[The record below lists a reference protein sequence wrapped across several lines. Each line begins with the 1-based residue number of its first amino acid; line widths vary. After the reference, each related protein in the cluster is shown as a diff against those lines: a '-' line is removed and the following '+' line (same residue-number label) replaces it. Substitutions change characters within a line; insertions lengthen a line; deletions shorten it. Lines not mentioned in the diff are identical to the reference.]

1 MKKTLLSLA
10 AMLLLAGGASAQTA
24 KSAAV
29 YTGKV
34 DATPVSVVKKAKA
47 PMMKEEESKYVLLGF
62 NGSENPSQST
72 GFPKWESVSLVLS
85 QMNNGV
91 DVDFSEM
98 AGYKIVGLNFA
109 VVANLGEKAGAL
121 AVVYQSETDQNG
133 TELDSPYL
141 VEDENYKVSTVE
153 DQQLTLQW
161 NSVAFAQPYEITG
174 EEFAFMY
181 GLAYEQ
187 VKGNGTT
194 QEERPFLTGVST
206 DNGVEGMFLAYGKP
220 SSEYKEGMYML
231 NNPEDEDTKAEKRC
245 PCMQLILEKPN
256 GETVILGL
264 NGSDKPVA
272 MQYYS
277 LDGKKLSA
285 PQKGINV
292 VKMSDG
298 TSKKVLVK

>member
-1 MKKTLLSLA
+1 
-10 AMLLLAGGASAQTA
+10 MLLLAGGASAQTA

-29 YTGKV
+29 YTDKV

-47 PMMKEEESKYVLLGF
+47 PMMKEEESKYVTLGF
-62 NGSENPSQST
+62 NGSENPSQLN
-72 GFPKWESVSLVLS
+72 GFPTWSSVSLVLS
-85 QMNNGV
+85 QLNNGV
-91 DVDFSEM
+91 DFDFSEF
-98 AGYKIVGLNFA
+98 AGYKIVGLQFA
-109 VVANLGEKAGAL
+109 AAANLGEKAGAL

-141 VEDENYKVSTVE
+141 VEGKNYTVSTVE
-153 DQQLTLQW
+153 NNTLNLQW
-161 NSVAFAQPYEITG
+161 NAVAFAEPYEITG
-174 EEFAFMY
+174 DEFAFLY

-187 VKGNGTT
+187 VKGDGTS
-194 QEERPFLTGVST
+194 QDEFPFLTGVST
-206 DNGVEGMFLAYGKP
+206 DSGVEGMFLAYGQP
-220 SSEYKEGMYML
+220 SSKYEKGMYML
-231 NNPEDEDTKAEKRC
+231 NDPNDTKSEKRC
-245 PCMQLILEKPN
+245 LCVQLVLEKPD
-256 GETVILGL
+256 GSTVILGL

-272 MQYYS
+272 MQYFS

>member
-29 YTGKV
+29 YTDKV

-47 PMMKEEESKYVLLGF
+47 PMMKEGESKYVTLGF
-62 NGSENPSQST
+62 NGSENPSQLN
-72 GFPKWESVSLVLS
+72 GFPTWSSVSLVMS
-85 QMNNGV
+85 QLENGV
-91 DVDFSEM
+91 DVDFSEY
-98 AGYKIVGLNFA
+98 AGYKIVGLNFGVA
-109 VVANLGEKAGAL
+109 ANLGEKAGAL
-121 AVVYQSETDQNG
+121 AVVYQSKTDQDG
-133 TELDSPYL
+133 TELGTPYL
-141 VEDENYKVSTVE
+141 VENKDYTVSTIE
-153 DQQLTLQW
+153 GNQLNLQW
-161 NSVAFAQPYEITG
+161 NSVAFTEAYEITG
-174 EEFAFMY
+174 EEDAFLY

-187 VKGNGTT
+187 VKGDGTS
-194 QEERPFLTGVST
+194 QEEFPFLTGVSE
-206 DNGVEGMFLAYGKP
+206 DNGVAGMFLAYGQP
-220 SSEYKEGMYML
+220 SSKYQEGMYML
-231 NNPEDEDTKAEKRC
+231 NDPDDTNSEKRC
-245 PCMQLILEKPN
+245 LCMQLILETP
-256 GETVILGL
+256 GGATVILGL

-272 MQYYS
+272 VQYYS

>member
-29 YTGKV
+29 YTDKV

-47 PMMKEEESKYVLLGF
+47 PMMKEGESKYVTLGF
-62 NGSENPSQST
+62 NGSENPSQLN
-72 GFPKWESVSLVLS
+72 GFPTWSSVSLVMS
-85 QMNNGV
+85 QLENGV
-91 DVDFSEM
+91 DVDFSEY
-98 AGYKIVGLNFA
+98 AGYKIVGLNFGVA
-109 VVANLGEKAGAL
+109 ANLGEKAGAL
-121 AVVYQSETDQNG
+121 AVVYQSKTDQDG
-133 TELDSPYL
+133 TELGTPYL
-141 VEDENYKVSTVE
+141 VENKDYTVSTIE
-153 DQQLTLQW
+153 GNQLNLQW
-161 NSVAFAQPYEITG
+161 NSVAFTEAYEITG
-174 EEFAFMY
+174 EEYAFLY

-187 VKGNGTT
+187 VKGDGTS
-194 QEERPFLTGVST
+194 QEEFPFLTGVSE
-206 DNGVEGMFLAYGKP
+206 DNGVAGMFLAYGQP
-220 SSEYKEGMYML
+220 SSKYQEGMYML
-231 NNPEDEDTKAEKRC
+231 NNPDDTNSEKRC
-245 PCMQLILEKPN
+245 LCMQLILETP
-256 GETVILGL
+256 GGATVILGL

-277 LDGKKLSA
+277 LDGKQLSA

>member
-24 KSAAV
+24 KSATV
-29 YTGKV
+29 YTDKV

-47 PMMKEEESKYVLLGF
+47 PMMKEGEFKYVFLGF
-62 NGSENPSQST
+62 NGSENPSQSN

-121 AVVYQSETDQNG
+121 AVVYQSEKDQNG

-174 EEFAFMY
+174 EEYAFLY

-194 QEERPFLTGVST
+194 QEEFPFLTGVST
-206 DNGVEGMFLAYGKP
+206 DSGVEGMFLAYGKP
-220 SSEYKEGMYML
+220 SSKYEEGMYML
-231 NNPEDEDTKAEKRC
+231 NDPKDTKTEKRC

-264 NGSDKPVA
+264 NGSDKPVV

>member
-1 MKKTLLSLA
+1 
-10 AMLLLAGGASAQTA
+10 MLLLAGGVSAQTA

-29 YTGKV
+29 YTDKV

-47 PMMKEEESKYVLLGF
+47 PMMKEGEAKYVTLGF
-62 NGSENPSQST
+62 NGSENPSQMN
-72 GFPKWESVSLVLS
+72 GFPQWESVSLVLS
-85 QMNNGV
+85 QLDNDV
-91 DVDFSEM
+91 DYDFSEL

-109 VVANLGEKAGAL
+109 VTGNLGEQAGAL
-121 AVVYQSETDQNG
+121 AVVYQSETDQEG
-133 TELDSPYL
+133 TELGSAYL
-141 VEDENYKVSTVE
+141 VEDKNYKVSTVE
-153 DQQLTLQW
+153 NQQLTLQW
-161 NSVAFAQPYEITG
+161 NSVAFAEPYEITG
-174 EEFAFMY
+174 DEVAFLY

-187 VKGNGTT
+187 VKGDGTT
-194 QEERPFLTGVST
+194 QEEFPFLTGVST
-206 DNGVEGMFLAYGKP
+206 DNGVEGMFLVYGKP
-220 SSEYKEGMYML
+220 SSKYKEGMYMI
-231 NNPEDEDTKAEKRC
+231 NNPEDNSEKRC

>member
-24 KSAAV
+24 KSATV
-29 YTGKV
+29 YTDKV

-47 PMMKEEESKYVLLGF
+47 PMMKEEESKYALLGF
-62 NGSENPSQST
+62 TGSDNPSQNN
-72 GFPKWESVSLVLS
+72 GFPAWQSASMVMSELD
-85 QMNNGV
+85 NGV
-91 DVDFSEM
+91 DYDFSELT
-98 AGYKIVGLNFA
+98 GYKIVGLNFA
-109 VVANLGEKAGAL
+109 VTANLGEQAGAF
-121 AVVYQSETDQNG
+121 AFVYQNENDQG

-141 VEDENYKVSTVE
+141 VEGTNYTLSTVE
-153 DQQLTLQW
+153 NQQLTLQW
-161 NSVAFAQPYEITG
+161 NSVAFAEPYEITG
-174 EEFAFMY
+174 EELAFQY
-181 GLAYEQ
+181 GLVYEQ

-194 QEERPFLTGVST
+194 QEEFPFLTGVST
-206 DNGVEGMFLAYGKP
+206 DSGVEGMFLVYGQP
-220 SSEYKEGMYML
+220 SSTYEEGLYTL
-231 NNPEDEDTKAEKRC
+231 NDPNDTESEKRC
-245 PCMQLILEKPN
+245 LCMQLILETP
-256 GETVILGL
+256 GGSTVILGL

-272 MQYYS
+272 MQYFS

>member
-24 KSAAV
+24 KSATV
-29 YTGKV
+29 YTDKV

-47 PMMKEEESKYVLLGF
+47 PMMKEEESKYALLGF
-62 NGSENPSQST
+62 TGSDNPSQNN
-72 GFPKWESVSLVLS
+72 GFPAWESALMVMSELD
-85 QMNNGV
+85 NGV
-91 DVDFSEM
+91 DYDFSEL

-109 VVANLGEKAGAL
+109 VTANLGEQAGAF
-121 AVVYQSETDQNG
+121 AFVYQDENDQG
-133 TELDSPYL
+133 TQLDSPYL
-141 VEDENYKVSTVE
+141 VEDENYKLSTVE
-153 DQQLTLQW
+153 NQQLTLQW
-161 NSVAFAQPYEITG
+161 NGVAFAEPYEITG
-174 EEFAFMY
+174 EELAFQY
-181 GLAYEQ
+181 GLVYEQ

-194 QEERPFLTGVST
+194 QEEFPFLTGVST

-220 SSEYKEGMYML
+220 SSKYQEGLYTL
-231 NNPEDEDTKAEKRC
+231 NNPDDDSEKRC
-245 PCMQLILEKPN
+245 LCMQLILETP
-256 GETVILGL
+256 GGSTVILGL
-264 NGSDKPVA
+264 NGSDKLVA
-272 MQYYS
+272 MQYFS

>member
-1 MKKTLLSLA
+1 
-10 AMLLLAGGASAQTA
+10 MLLLAGGASAQTA
-24 KSAAV
+24 KSATV
-29 YTGKV
+29 YTDKV

-47 PMMKEEESKYVLLGF
+47 PMMKEEESKYALLGF
-62 NGSENPSQST
+62 TGSDNPSQNN
-72 GFPKWESVSLVLS
+72 GFPAWESALMVMSELD
-85 QMNNGV
+85 NGV
-91 DVDFSEM
+91 DYDFSEL

-109 VVANLGEKAGAL
+109 VTANLGEQAGAF
-121 AVVYQSETDQNG
+121 AFVYQDENDQEG

-141 VEDENYKVSTVE
+141 VEGTNYTVSTVE
-153 DQQLTLQW
+153 NQQLTLQW
-161 NSVAFAQPYEITG
+161 NQVAFAEPYEITG
-174 EEFAFMY
+174 EELAFQY
-181 GLAYEQ
+181 GLVYEQ

-194 QEERPFLTGVST
+194 QEELPFLMGVST
-206 DNGVEGMFLAYGKP
+206 DSGVEGMFLAYGQP
-220 SSEYKEGMYML
+220 SSKYQEGLYML
-231 NNPEDEDTKAEKRC
+231 NDPDDKESDKYC
-245 PCMQLILEKPN
+245 LCMQLILETP
-256 GETVILGL
+256 GGSTVILGL

>member
-1 MKKTLLSLA
+1 
-10 AMLLLAGGASAQTA
+10 MLLLAGGASAQTA

-47 PMMKEEESKYVLLGF
+47 PMMKEEESKYVALGF
-62 NGSENPSQST
+62 DGSDNPSQMN
-72 GFPKWESVSLVLS
+72 GFPKWESASMVLS
-85 QMNNGV
+85 QLDNGV
-91 DVDFSEM
+91 DVDFSEY
-98 AGYKIVGLNFA
+98 AGYKIIGLQFA
-109 VVANLGEKAGAL
+109 VTANLGEKAGAVG
-121 AVVYQSETDQNG
+121 AVFKSKTDQNG
-133 TELDSPYL
+133 TELGSPYL
-141 VEDENYKVSTVE
+141 VEGTNYKVSTVE
-153 DQQLTLQW
+153 NQQLNLQW
-161 NSVAFAQPYEITG
+161 NGAAFAEPYEITG
-174 EEFAFMY
+174 EEFAFLY

-187 VKGNGTT
+187 VKGEGKT
-194 QEERPFLTGVST
+194 QEEFPFLTGVST
-206 DNGVEGMFLAYGKP
+206 DNGVEGMFLVYGKP
-220 SSEYKEGMYML
+220 SSEYKEGMFML
-231 NNPEDEDTKAEKRC
+231 NNPEDKKSEKRC
-245 PCMQLILEKPN
+245 PCMQLILEKPD
-256 GETVILGL
+256 GSTVILGL

>member
-1 MKKTLLSLA
+1 
-10 AMLLLAGGASAQTA
+10 MLLLAGGASAQTA

-29 YTGKV
+29 YTDKV

-47 PMMKEEESKYVLLGF
+47 PMMKEEESKYALLCF
-62 NGSENPSQST
+62 TGSDNPSQMN
-72 GFPKWESVSLVLS
+72 GFPTWQSALMVMSELDK
-85 QMNNGV
+85 GV
-91 DVDFSEM
+91 DHDFSEL

-109 VVANLGEKAGAL
+109 VTANLGEQAGAF
-121 AVVYQSETDQNG
+121 AIVYQDENYQEG

-141 VEDENYKVSTVE
+141 VEGTNYTVSTVE
-153 DQQLTLQW
+153 DGQLTLQW
-161 NSVAFAQPYEITG
+161 NGIAFAEPYEITG
-174 EEFAFMY
+174 EEFAFRY
-181 GLAYEQ
+181 GLVYEQ

-194 QEERPFLTGVST
+194 QEEFPFLTGVST
-206 DNGVEGMFLAYGKP
+206 DSGVEGMFLVYGQP
-220 SSEYKEGMYML
+220 SSMQEALYTL
-231 NNPEDEDTKAEKRC
+231 NNPDDNSEKRC
-245 PCMQLILEKPN
+245 LCMQLILETP
-256 GETVILGL
+256 GGSTVILGL

-272 MQYYS
+272 MQYFS

>member
-1 MKKTLLSLA
+1 
-10 AMLLLAGGASAQTA
+10 MLLLAGGASAQTA

-29 YTGKV
+29 YTDKV

-47 PMMKEEESKYVLLGF
+47 PMMKEEESKYALLGF
-62 NGSENPSQST
+62 TGSDNPSQNN
-72 GFPKWESVSLVLS
+72 GFPKWESALMVMSELD
-85 QMNNGV
+85 NGV
-91 DVDFSEM
+91 DYDFSEF

-109 VVANLGEKAGAL
+109 VTANLGEQAGAF
-121 AVVYQSETDQNG
+121 AIVYQDENDQG
-133 TELDSPYL
+133 TQLNSPYL

-153 DQQLTLQW
+153 NQQLTLQW
-161 NSVAFAQPYEITG
+161 NSVAFAEPYEITG
-174 EEFAFMY
+174 EELAFQY
-181 GLAYEQ
+181 GLVYEQ

-194 QEERPFLTGVST
+194 QEEFPFLTGVSE

-220 SSEYKEGMYML
+220 SDKYQEGLYTL
-231 NNPEDEDTKAEKRC
+231 NDPNDTESDYC
-245 PCMQLILEKPN
+245 LCMQLILETPD
-256 GETVILGL
+256 GSTVILGL

-272 MQYYS
+272 MQYFS

>member
-1 MKKTLLSLA
+1 
-10 AMLLLAGGASAQTA
+10 MLLLAGGASAQTA

-29 YTGKV
+29 YTDKV

-47 PMMKEEESKYVLLGF
+47 PMMKEGESKYVLLGF
-62 NGSENPSQST
+62 NGSENPSQSN

-85 QMNNGV
+85 KMNNGV

-121 AVVYQSETDQNG
+121 AVVSQSEKDQNG

-174 EEFAFMY
+174 EEYAFLY

-194 QEERPFLTGVST
+194 QEEFPFLTGVST
-206 DNGVEGMFLAYGKP
+206 DSGVEGMFLAYGKP
-220 SSEYKEGMYML
+220 SSKYEEGMYML
-231 NNPEDEDTKAEKRC
+231 NDPKDTKTEKRC

-272 MQYYS
+272 MQYYT

>member
-1 MKKTLLSLA
+1 
-10 AMLLLAGGASAQTA
+10 MLLLAGGASAQTA

-29 YTGKV
+29 YTDKV

-47 PMMKEEESKYVLLGF
+47 PMMKEEESKYVTLGF
-62 NGSENPSQST
+62 NGSENPSQLN
-72 GFPKWESVSLVLS
+72 GFPTWSSVSLVLS
-85 QMNNGV
+85 QLNNGV
-91 DVDFSEM
+91 DVDFSEF
-98 AGYKIVGLNFA
+98 AGYKIVGLQFA
-109 VVANLGEKAGAL
+109 AAANLGEKAGAL

-141 VEDENYKVSTVE
+141 VEGKNYTVSTVE
-153 DQQLTLQW
+153 NNTLNLQW
-161 NSVAFAQPYEITG
+161 NAVAFAEPYEITG
-174 EEFAFMY
+174 DEFAFLY

-187 VKGNGTT
+187 VKGDGTS
-194 QEERPFLTGVST
+194 QDEFPFLTGVST
-206 DNGVEGMFLAYGKP
+206 DSGVEGMFLAYGQP
-220 SSEYKEGMYML
+220 SSKYKKGMYML
-231 NNPEDEDTKAEKRC
+231 NNPNDTKSEKRC
-245 PCMQLILEKPN
+245 LCVQLVLEKPD
-256 GETVILGL
+256 GSTVILGL

-272 MQYYS
+272 MQYFS

>member
-29 YTGKV
+29 YTDKV

-47 PMMKEEESKYVLLGF
+47 PMMKEEESKYVALGF
-62 NGSENPSQST
+62 DGSDNPSQMN
-72 GFPKWESVSLVLS
+72 GFPKWESASMVLS
-85 QMNNGV
+85 RLDNGV
-91 DVDFSEM
+91 DVDFSEY
-98 AGYKIVGLNFA
+98 AGYKIIGLQFA
-109 VVANLGEKAGAL
+109 VAANLGEKAGAV
-121 AVVYQSETDQNG
+121 AVVFKSKTDKNG
-133 TELDSPYL
+133 TELGSPYL

-153 DQQLTLQW
+153 DQKLNLQW
-161 NSVAFAQPYEITG
+161 NGVAFAEPYEIAG
-174 EEFAFMY
+174 DEFAFLY

-194 QEERPFLTGVST
+194 QEEFPFLTGVST
-206 DNGVEGMFLAYGKP
+206 DSGVEGMFLAYGKP
-220 SSEYKEGMYML
+220 SSKYEEGMYML
-231 NNPEDEDTKAEKRC
+231 NDPKDTKSEKRC
-245 PCMQLILEKPN
+245 PCMRLVLEKPN

>member
-24 KSAAV
+24 KSATV
-29 YTGKV
+29 YTDKV

-47 PMMKEEESKYVLLGF
+47 PMMKEEESKYALLGF
-62 NGSENPSQST
+62 TGSDNPSQMS
-72 GFPKWESVSLVLS
+72 GFPTWESALMVMSELD
-85 QMNNGV
+85 NGV
-91 DVDFSEM
+91 DYDFSEM

-109 VVANLGEKAGAL
+109 VTANLGEQAGAF
-121 AVVYQSETDQNG
+121 AFVYQDENDQG
-133 TELDSPYL
+133 TQLDSPYL

-153 DQQLTLQW
+153 NQQLTLQW
-161 NSVAFAQPYEITG
+161 NSVAFAEPYEITG
-174 EEFAFMY
+174 DELAFQY
-181 GLAYEQ
+181 GLVYEQ
-187 VKGNGTT
+187 VKGNGKT
-194 QEERPFLTGVST
+194 QEEFPFLTGVSE

-220 SSEYKEGMYML
+220 SDKYQEGLYTL
-231 NNPEDEDTKAEKRC
+231 NDPNDTESDYC
-245 PCMQLILEKPN
+245 LCMQLILETPD
-256 GETVILGL
+256 GSTVILGL

-272 MQYYS
+272 MQYFS

>member
-1 MKKTLLSLA
+1 
-10 AMLLLAGGASAQTA
+10 MLLLAGGASAQTA

-29 YTGKV
+29 YTDKV

-47 PMMKEEESKYVLLGF
+47 PMMKEEESKYALLGF
-62 NGSENPSQST
+62 TGSDNPSQMN
-72 GFPKWESVSLVLS
+72 GFPTWQSALMVMSELD
-85 QMNNGV
+85 NGV
-91 DVDFSEM
+91 DYDFSEL

-109 VVANLGEKAGAL
+109 VTANLGEQAGAF
-121 AVVYQSETDQNG
+121 AFVYQDENDQEG

-141 VEDENYKVSTVE
+141 VEGTNYTVSTVE
-153 DQQLTLQW
+153 DGQLTLQW
-161 NSVAFAQPYEITG
+161 NGIAFAEPYEITG
-174 EEFAFMY
+174 EELAFQY
-181 GLAYEQ
+181 GLVYEQ

-194 QEERPFLTGVST
+194 QEEFPFLTGVST
-206 DNGVEGMFLAYGKP
+206 DSGVKGMFLVYGQ
-220 SSEYKEGMYML
+220 SSSMQEGLYTL
-231 NNPEDEDTKAEKRC
+231 NNPDDNSEKRC
-245 PCMQLILEKPN
+245 LCMQLILETP
-256 GETVILGL
+256 GGSTVILGL

-272 MQYYS
+272 MQYFS

>member
-24 KSAAV
+24 KSATV
-29 YTGKV
+29 YTDKV

-47 PMMKEEESKYVLLGF
+47 PMMKEEESKYVALGF
-62 NGSENPSQST
+62 TGSDNPSKMN
-72 GFPKWESVSLVLS
+72 GFPTWESASMVMSELD
-85 QMNNGV
+85 NGV
-91 DVDFSEM
+91 DYDFSEL

-109 VVANLGEKAGAL
+109 VTANLGEQAGAF
-121 AVVYQSETDQNG
+121 AFVYQDENDQG

-153 DQQLTLQW
+153 NQQLTLQW
-161 NSVAFAQPYEITG
+161 NGVAFAEPYEITG
-174 EEFAFMY
+174 EELAFQY

-194 QEERPFLTGVST
+194 QEELPFLTGVST

-220 SSEYKEGMYML
+220 SSKYQEGLYML
-231 NNPEDEDTKAEKRC
+231 NDPDDKESDKYC
-245 PCMQLILEKPN
+245 LCMQLILETPD
-256 GETVILGL
+256 GSTVILGL

-272 MQYYS
+272 MQYFS

>member
-24 KSAAV
+24 KSATV
-29 YTGKV
+29 YTDKV

-47 PMMKEEESKYVLLGF
+47 PMMKEEESKYALLGF
-62 NGSENPSQST
+62 TGSDNPSQMY
-72 GFPKWESVSLVLS
+72 GFPTWQSASMVMSELD
-85 QMNNGV
+85 NGV
-91 DVDFSEM
+91 DYDFSEL
-98 AGYKIVGLNFA
+98 AGYKLVGLNFA
-109 VVANLGEKAGAL
+109 VTANLGEQAGAF
-121 AVVYQSETDQNG
+121 AIVYQDENDQEG

-141 VEDENYKVSTVE
+141 VEGTDYTVSTVE
-153 DQQLTLQW
+153 DQRLTLQW
-161 NSVAFAQPYEITG
+161 NSVAFAEPYEITG
-174 EEFAFMY
+174 DETAFLY

-194 QEERPFLTGVST
+194 QEEIPFLMGVST
-206 DNGVEGMFLAYGKP
+206 DSGVEGMFLVYGQP
-220 SSEYKEGMYML
+220 SSEYQEGLYTL
-231 NNPEDEDTKAEKRC
+231 NDPNDKKSDKYC
-245 PCMQLILEKPN
+245 LCMQLILETP
-256 GETVILGL
+256 GGSTVILGL

-272 MQYYS
+272 MQYFS

>member
-1 MKKTLLSLA
+1 
-10 AMLLLAGGASAQTA
+10 
-24 KSAAV
+24 
-29 YTGKV
+29 
-34 DATPVSVVKKAKA
+34 
-47 PMMKEEESKYVLLGF
+47 MMKEEESKYALLGF
-62 NGSENPSQST
+62 TGSDNPSQNN
-72 GFPKWESVSLVLS
+72 GFPAWESALMVMSELD
-85 QMNNGV
+85 NGV
-91 DVDFSEM
+91 DYDFSEM

-109 VVANLGEKAGAL
+109 VTANLGEQAGAF
-121 AVVYQSETDQNG
+121 AIVYQDENDQEG

-141 VEDENYKVSTVE
+141 VEGTDYTVSTVE
-153 DQQLTLQW
+153 DGQLTLQW
-161 NSVAFAQPYEITG
+161 NGVAFAEPYEITG
-174 EEFAFMY
+174 DEAAFLY

-194 QEERPFLTGVST
+194 QEEIPFLMGVSP
-206 DNGVEGMFLAYGKP
+206 DSGVEGMFLVYGQP
-220 SSEYKEGMYML
+220 SSTDQKGLWTL
-231 NNPEDEDTKAEKRC
+231 NDPNDTKSDKYC
-245 PCMQLILEKPN
+245 LCMQLILETP
-256 GETVILGL
+256 GGSTVILGL

>member
-29 YTGKV
+29 YTDKV

-47 PMMKEEESKYVLLGF
+47 PMMKEEESKYALLGF
-62 NGSENPSQST
+62 SGSENPSQMN
-72 GFPKWESVSLVLS
+72 GFPAWESVKLVMSELD
-85 QMNNGV
+85 NGV
-91 DVDFSEM
+91 DYDFSEM

-109 VVANLGEKAGAL
+109 VAANLGEQAGAL
-121 AVVYQSETDQNG
+121 AIVYQDENDKKG

-141 VEDENYKVSTVE
+141 VEGTNYTVSTVE
-153 DQQLTLQW
+153 NQQLTLQW
-161 NSVAFAQPYEITG
+161 NSVAFSQAYEITG
-174 EEFAFMY
+174 DEPAFMY

-187 VKGNGTT
+187 VKGDGTS
-194 QEERPFLTGVST
+194 QEEFPFLTGVSE
-206 DNGVEGMFLAYGKP
+206 DNGVAGMFLAYGKP
-220 SSEYKEGMYML
+220 SSKYQKGMYTL
-231 NNPEDEDTKAEKRC
+231 NNADDKTTKKYC
-245 PCMQLILEKPN
+245 LCMQLILEKPN

-272 MQYYS
+272 MQYFS

>member
-24 KSAAV
+24 KSATV
-29 YTGKV
+29 YTDKV

-47 PMMKEEESKYVLLGF
+47 PMMKEEESKYALLGF
-62 NGSENPSQST
+62 NGSDNPSKMY
-72 GFPKWESVSLVLS
+72 GFPTWQSASMVMSELD
-85 QMNNGV
+85 NGV
-91 DVDFSEM
+91 DYDFSEL

-109 VVANLGEKAGAL
+109 VTANLGEQAGAF
-121 AVVYQSETDQNG
+121 AIVYQDENDQG
-133 TELDSPYL
+133 TQLNSPYL
-141 VEDENYKVSTVE
+141 VEGTDYTVSTVE
-153 DQQLTLQW
+153 NQQLTLQW
-161 NSVAFAQPYEITG
+161 NGVAFAEPYEITG
-174 EEFAFMY
+174 EELAFQY
-181 GLAYEQ
+181 GLVYEQ

-194 QEERPFLTGVST
+194 QEELPFLMGVSP
-206 DNGVEGMFLAYGKP
+206 DSGVEGMFLVYGQP
-220 SSEYKEGMYML
+220 SSTDQKGLWTL
-231 NNPEDEDTKAEKRC
+231 NNPNDKKLDKYC
-245 PCMQLILEKPN
+245 LCMQLILEKPD
-256 GETVILGL
+256 GSTVILGL

-272 MQYYS
+272 MQYFS

>member
-1 MKKTLLSLA
+1 
-10 AMLLLAGGASAQTA
+10 MLLLAGGASAQTA
-24 KSAAV
+24 KSATV
-29 YTGKV
+29 YTDKV

-47 PMMKEEESKYVLLGF
+47 PMMKEEESKYALLGF
-62 NGSENPSQST
+62 TGSDNPSQMN
-72 GFPKWESVSLVLS
+72 GFPAWESASMVMSELD
-85 QMNNGV
+85 NGV
-91 DVDFSEM
+91 DYDFSEL

-109 VVANLGEKAGAL
+109 VTANLGEQAGAF
-121 AVVYQSETDQNG
+121 AIVYQDENDQEG

-141 VEDENYKVSTVE
+141 VEGTDYTVSTVE
-153 DQQLTLQW
+153 DGQLTLQW
-161 NSVAFAQPYEITG
+161 NGIAFAEPYEITG
-174 EEFAFMY
+174 DEAAFLY

-194 QEERPFLTGVST
+194 QEEFPFLTGVST
-206 DNGVEGMFLAYGKP
+206 DSGVEGMFLAYGKP
-220 SSEYKEGMYML
+220 SSKYQEGLYML
-231 NNPEDEDTKAEKRC
+231 NDPDDKESDKYC
-245 PCMQLILEKPN
+245 LCMQLILETP
-256 GETVILGL
+256 GGSTVILGL

-272 MQYYS
+272 MQYFS

>member
-29 YTGKV
+29 YTDKV

-47 PMMKEEESKYVLLGF
+47 PMMKEEESKYALLGF
-62 NGSENPSQST
+62 TGSDNPSQMN
-72 GFPKWESVSLVLS
+72 GFPTWQSALMVMSELD
-85 QMNNGV
+85 NGV
-91 DVDFSEM
+91 DYDFSEL

-109 VVANLGEKAGAL
+109 VTANLGEQAGAF
-121 AVVYQSETDQNG
+121 AFVYQDENDQEG

-141 VEDENYKVSTVE
+141 VEGTNYTVSTVE
-153 DQQLTLQW
+153 DGQLTLQW
-161 NSVAFAQPYEITG
+161 NGIAFAEPYEITG
-174 EEFAFMY
+174 EELAFQY
-181 GLAYEQ
+181 GLVYEQ

-194 QEERPFLTGVST
+194 QEEFPFLTGVST
-206 DNGVEGMFLAYGKP
+206 DSGVKGMFLVYGQ
-220 SSEYKEGMYML
+220 SSSMQEGLYTL
-231 NNPEDEDTKAEKRC
+231 NNPDDNSEKRC
-245 PCMQLILEKPN
+245 LCMQLILETP
-256 GETVILGL
+256 GGSTVILGL

-272 MQYYS
+272 MQYFS

>member
-1 MKKTLLSLA
+1 
-10 AMLLLAGGASAQTA
+10 MLLLAGGASAQTA
-24 KSAAV
+24 KSATV
-29 YTGKV
+29 YTDKV

-47 PMMKEEESKYVLLGF
+47 PMMKEEESKYALLGF
-62 NGSENPSQST
+62 TGSDNPSQNN
-72 GFPKWESVSLVLS
+72 GFPAWQSASMVMSELD
-85 QMNNGV
+85 NGV
-91 DVDFSEM
+91 DYDFSEL

-109 VVANLGEKAGAL
+109 VTANLGEQAGAF
-121 AVVYQSETDQNG
+121 AFVYQDENDQG

-153 DQQLTLQW
+153 NQQLTLQW
-161 NSVAFAQPYEITG
+161 NSVAFAEPYEITG
-174 EEFAFMY
+174 EELAFQY
-181 GLAYEQ
+181 GLVYEQ

-194 QEERPFLTGVST
+194 QEEFPFLTGVST
-206 DNGVEGMFLAYGKP
+206 DSGVEGMFLVYGQP
-220 SSEYKEGMYML
+220 SSTYEEGLYTL
-231 NNPEDEDTKAEKRC
+231 NDPNDTESEKRC
-245 PCMQLILEKPN
+245 LCMQLILETPD
-256 GETVILGL
+256 GSTVILGL

>member
-24 KSAAV
+24 KSATV
-29 YTGKV
+29 YTDKV

-47 PMMKEEESKYVLLGF
+47 PMMKEGESKYVLLGF
-62 NGSENPSQST
+62 NGSENPSQSN

-121 AVVYQSETDQNG
+121 AVVYQSEKDQNG

-174 EEFAFMY
+174 EEYAFLY

-194 QEERPFLTGVST
+194 QEEFPFLTGVST
-206 DNGVEGMFLAYGKP
+206 DSGVEGMFLAYGKP
-220 SSEYKEGMYML
+220 SSKYEEGMYML
-231 NNPEDEDTKAEKRC
+231 NDPKDTKTEKRC

-256 GETVILGL
+256 GETVILGVD
-264 NGSDKPVA
+264 GSQKPVA

>member
-24 KSAAV
+24 KSATV
-29 YTGKV
+29 YTDKV

-47 PMMKEEESKYVLLGF
+47 PMMKEEESKYVALGF
-62 NGSENPSQST
+62 TGSDNPSQMN
-72 GFPKWESVSLVLS
+72 GFPTWKSASMVMSELD
-85 QMNNGV
+85 NGV
-91 DVDFSEM
+91 DYDFSEL

-109 VVANLGEKAGAL
+109 VTANLGEQAGAF
-121 AVVYQSETDQNG
+121 AFVYQDENDQG

-153 DQQLTLQW
+153 NQQLTLQW
-161 NSVAFAQPYEITG
+161 NGVAFAEPYEITG
-174 EEFAFMY
+174 EELAFQY

-187 VKGNGTT
+187 VKGEGKT
-194 QEERPFLTGVST
+194 QEEFPFLTGVST
-206 DNGVEGMFLAYGKP
+206 DSGVEGMFLAYGQP
-220 SSEYKEGMYML
+220 SSKYQEGLYTL
-231 NNPEDEDTKAEKRC
+231 NDPDDTESDKYC
-245 PCMQLILEKPN
+245 LCMQLILETP
-256 GETVILGL
+256 GGSTVILGL

>member
-24 KSAAV
+24 KSATV
-29 YTGKV
+29 YTDKV

-47 PMMKEEESKYVLLGF
+47 PMMKEEESKYALLGF
-62 NGSENPSQST
+62 TGSNNPSQNN
-72 GFPKWESVSLVLS
+72 GFPTWQSASMVMSELD
-85 QMNNGV
+85 NGV
-91 DVDFSEM
+91 DYDFSEL

-109 VVANLGEKAGAL
+109 VTANLGEQAGAF
-121 AVVYQSETDQNG
+121 AFVYQDENDQG

-141 VEDENYKVSTVE
+141 VEGTNYTLSTVE
-153 DQQLTLQW
+153 NQQLTLQW
-161 NSVAFAQPYEITG
+161 NSVAFAEPYEITG
-174 EEFAFMY
+174 EELAFQY
-181 GLAYEQ
+181 GLVYEQ

-194 QEERPFLTGVST
+194 QEEFPFLTGVST
-206 DNGVEGMFLAYGKP
+206 DSGVEGMFLVYGQP
-220 SSEYKEGMYML
+220 SSTYEEGLYTL
-231 NNPEDEDTKAEKRC
+231 NDPNDKKSEKRC
-245 PCMQLILEKPN
+245 LCMQLILETP
-256 GETVILGL
+256 GGSTVILGL

-272 MQYYS
+272 MQYFS